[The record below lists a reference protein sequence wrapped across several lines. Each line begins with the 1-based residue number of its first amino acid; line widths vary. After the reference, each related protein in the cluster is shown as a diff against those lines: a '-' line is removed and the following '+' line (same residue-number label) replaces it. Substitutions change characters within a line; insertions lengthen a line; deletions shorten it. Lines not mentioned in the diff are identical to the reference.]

1 MKEITLTFSLDEVN
15 IILEALGSRSY
26 ISVFALIEKIQAQ
39 AQTQLANNEAADSQ
53 KTILQ

>member
-15 IILEALGSRSY
+15 TILEALGTRSY

-39 AQTQLANNEAADSQ
+39 AQVQLASNEVPDGQ
-53 KTILQ
+53 KA